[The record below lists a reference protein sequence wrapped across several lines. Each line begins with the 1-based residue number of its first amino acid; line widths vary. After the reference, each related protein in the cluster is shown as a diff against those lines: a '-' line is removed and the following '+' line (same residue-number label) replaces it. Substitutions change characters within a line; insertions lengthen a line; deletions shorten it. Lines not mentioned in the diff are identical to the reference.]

1 MSARGRKRKGSQD
14 DEPDHPDERWMA
26 SYMDMVTVLMCMFIV
41 LFAMSTVDQSK
52 FEKLANSLATGFG
65 AVDVGNIDTA
75 EGVVV
80 PADLVEDQAEG
91 FIDETLTDA
100 ETAVAEVAKLNAIE
114 ESINSNLVAAGMA
127 DRVEFFIDE
136 RGLTL
141 GLVGTDSFFAPDST
155 ALSAVALSVLDAAAP
170 AMVQSALQVSVEG
183 HADRHGQSAT
193 FATDWELSSGRAT
206 QVLRRLVEQG
216 GVNPTLIGAVGYGS
230 ARPVSEGS
238 SLSEMAQNRRVDI
251 VLLSALPDSVRALI
265 PGAVDGTIST
275 DAGTTS
281 NDAGESSTKNSAPA
295 TSGH

>member
-1 MSARGRKRKGSQD
+1 MSARGRKRKGRQD
-14 DEPDHPDERWMA
+14 DEPEHFDERWMA

-41 LFAMSTVDQSK
+41 LFSMSTVDQSK
-52 FEKLANSLATGFG
+52 YEKLANSLATGFG
-65 AVDVGNIDTA
+65 TVEVGSIDTA

-80 PADLVEDQAEG
+80 PAEMVDDVAEG

-100 ETAVAEVAKLNAIE
+100 EQAVAEVVKLNAIE
-114 ESINSNLVAAGMA
+114 ESINANLSAAGMA
-127 DRVEFFIDE
+127 ERVEFFIDE
-136 RGLTL
+136 RGLTM

-155 ALSAVALSVLDAAAP
+155 ALSAVAVAVLDAAAP
-170 AMVQSALQVSVEG
+170 AIVHSALQISVEG
-183 HADRHGQSAT
+183 HADKHGQSAT

-251 VLLSALPDSVRALI
+251 VLLSTLPDSVRDLI
-265 PGAVDGTIST
+265 PAAVDGTLSQDTSETST
-275 DAGTTS
+275 DAGETED
-281 NDAGESSTKNSAPA
+281 NAPA

>member
-1 MSARGRKRKGSQD
+1 MSARRRKRKEGPD
-14 DEPDHPDERWMA
+14 DEPEHFDERWMA

-41 LFAMSTVDQSK
+41 LFSMSTVDQSK
-52 FEKLANSLATGFG
+52 YEKLANSLATGFG
-65 AVDVGNIDTA
+65 TVEVGSIDTA

-80 PADLVEDQAEG
+80 PAEMVDDVAEG

-100 ETAVAEVAKLNAIE
+100 EQAVAEVVKLNAIE
-114 ESINSNLVAAGMA
+114 ESINANLSAAGMA
-127 DRVEFFIDE
+127 ERVEFFIDE
-136 RGLTL
+136 RGLTM

-155 ALSAVALSVLDAAAP
+155 ALSAVAVAVLDAAAP
-170 AMVQSALQVSVEG
+170 AIVHSALQISVEG
-183 HADRHGQSAT
+183 HADKHGQSAT

-251 VLLSALPDSVRALI
+251 VLLSTLPDSVRDLI
-265 PGAVDGTIST
+265 PAAVDGTLSQDTSETST
-275 DAGTTS
+275 DAGETE
-281 NDAGESSTKNSAPA
+281 DSAPA

>member
-1 MSARGRKRKGSQD
+1 MSARGRKRKGRQD
-14 DEPDHPDERWMA
+14 DEPEHFDERWMA

-41 LFAMSTVDQSK
+41 LFSMSTVDQSK
-52 FEKLANSLATGFG
+52 YEKLANSLATGFG
-65 AVDVGNIDTA
+65 TVEVGSIDTA

-80 PADLVEDQAEG
+80 PAEMVDDVAEG
-91 FIDETLTDA
+91 FIDETLTDT
-100 ETAVAEVAKLNAIE
+100 EQAVAEVVKLNAIE
-114 ESINSNLVAAGMA
+114 ESINANLSAAGMA
-127 DRVEFFIDE
+127 ERVEFFIDE
-136 RGLTL
+136 RGLTM

-155 ALSAVALSVLDAAAP
+155 ALSAVAVAVLDAAAP
-170 AMVQSALQVSVEG
+170 AIVHSALQISVEG
-183 HADRHGQSAT
+183 HADKHGQSAT

-251 VLLSALPDSVRALI
+251 VLLSTLPDSVRDLI
-265 PGAVDGTIST
+265 PAAVDGTLSQETSETST
-275 DAGTTS
+275 DAGETED
-281 NDAGESSTKNSAPA
+281 NAPA

>member
-1 MSARGRKRKGSQD
+1 MSARGRKRKGRHD
-14 DEPDHPDERWMA
+14 DEPEHFDERWMA

-41 LFAMSTVDQSK
+41 LFSMSTVDQSK
-52 FEKLANSLATGFG
+52 YEKLANSLATGFG
-65 AVDVGNIDTA
+65 TVEVGSIDTA

-80 PADLVEDQAEG
+80 PAEMVDDVAEG

-100 ETAVAEVAKLNAIE
+100 EQAVAEVVKLNAIE
-114 ESINSNLVAAGMA
+114 ESINANLSAAGMA
-127 DRVEFFIDE
+127 ERVEFFIDE
-136 RGLTL
+136 RGLTM

-155 ALSAVALSVLDAAAP
+155 ALSAVAVAVLDAAAP
-170 AMVQSALQVSVEG
+170 AIVHSALQISVEG
-183 HADRHGQSAT
+183 HADKHGQSAT

-251 VLLSALPDSVRALI
+251 VLLSTLPDSVRDLI
-265 PGAVDGTIST
+265 PAAVDGTLSQDTSETST
-275 DAGTTS
+275 DS
-281 NDAGESSTKNSAPA
+281 GETEDNAPA

>member
-1 MSARGRKRKGSQD
+1 MSVRGRKRKGSHE
-14 DEPDHPDERWMA
+14 DEPEHPDERWMA

-65 AVDVGNIDTA
+65 AVEIDRIDTA

-80 PADLVEDQAEG
+80 PADKVADQAEG

-100 ETAVAEVAKLNAIE
+100 EQAVAEVAALNAIK
-114 ESINSNLVAAGMA
+114 ESVNANLAAAGMA

-136 RGLTL
+136 RGLTM
-141 GLVGTDSFFAPDST
+141 GLVGSDSFFAPDST
-155 ALSAVALSVLDAAAP
+155 ALSAIAVSVLDAAAP
-170 AMVQSALQVSVEG
+170 AIIKSGLQVSVEG
-183 HADRHGQSAT
+183 HADKHGQSAT

-230 ARPVSEGS
+230 ARPASDGTT
-238 SLSEMAQNRRVDI
+238 LADMAQNRRVDI
-251 VLLSALPDSVRALI
+251 VLLSTQTDSVRALI
-265 PGAVDGTIST
+265 PRALALTST
-275 DAGTTS
+275 V
-281 NDAGESSTKNSAPA
+281 PA
-295 TSGH
+295 TTP

>member
-1 MSARGRKRKGSQD
+1 MSARGRKRKGRQD
-14 DEPDHPDERWMA
+14 DEPEHFDERWMA

-41 LFAMSTVDQSK
+41 LFSMSTVDQSK
-52 FEKLANSLATGFG
+52 YEKLANSLATGFG
-65 AVDVGNIDTA
+65 TVEVGSIDTA

-80 PADLVEDQAEG
+80 PAEMVDDVAEG

-100 ETAVAEVAKLNAIE
+100 EQAVAEVVKLNAIE
-114 ESINSNLVAAGMA
+114 ESINANLSAAGMA
-127 DRVEFFIDE
+127 ERVEFFIDQ
-136 RGLTL
+136 RGLTM

-155 ALSAVALSVLDAAAP
+155 ALSAVAVAVLDAAAP
-170 AMVQSALQVSVEG
+170 AIVHSALQISVEG
-183 HADRHGQSAT
+183 HADKHGQSAT

-251 VLLSALPDSVRALI
+251 VLLSTLPDSVRDLI
-265 PGAVDGTIST
+265 PAAVDGTLSQDTSETST
-275 DAGTTS
+275 DAGETED
-281 NDAGESSTKNSAPA
+281 NAPA
-295 TSGH
+295 RSGH